1 MAKKKKIRDKKFPQ
15 QHTGNATVR
24 PPASLTSRLKD
35 SRLTRPVAATPA
47 TPATVTTYYLELAD
61 IALGGKTEPGDKK
74 GGT

>member
-24 PPASLTSRLKD
+24 PPASLSSRLKD
-35 SRLTRPVAATPA
+35 SRLTRPVAA